1 MNVIEITRDVTLNIE
16 SIGAI
21 MRNPINDRAI
31 VIVGGQ
37 QIEAD
42 MRYED
47 LKEFIKNASRIKTEA
62 AY

>member
-1 MNVIEITRDVTLNIE
+1 MNIIEITRDMTLNIE
-16 SIGAI
+16 SVGAI

-31 VIVGGQ
+31 VVIGGQ

-47 LKEFIKNASRIKTEA
+47 LKEFVKNASRIPSQPRV
-62 AY
+62 